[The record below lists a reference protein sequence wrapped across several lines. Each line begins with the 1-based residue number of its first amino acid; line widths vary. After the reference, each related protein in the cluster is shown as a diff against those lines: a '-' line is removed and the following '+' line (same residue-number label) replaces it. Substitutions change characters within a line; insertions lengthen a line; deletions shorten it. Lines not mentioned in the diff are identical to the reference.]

1 MQMFNVVTKISLGT
15 EVSVPDEPKRDAA
28 LQADI

>member
-1 MQMFNVVTKISLGT
+1 MQLFNVVTKISLGT
-15 EVSVPDEPKRDAA
+15 EVSVPDEPKRGAA